1 MRSRTQRVTDNTRCS
16 SAAGDGRDA
25 FAPNVGTKIFSI
37 SDGASL
43 TDEAISGSHTY
54 TIDVKDSGGNSVNR
68 GENLY
73 FRISTTGQS
82 VPFGSGSSVTYQA
95 RYTTTHDLLH
105 GGQGWQEGDNFTVFM
120 KDAIY
125 KVTVD
130 AISTSVVQANLA
142 LVRPQPTPFDTET
155 TITAESILGD
165 IRLSLI
171 HI

>member
-1 MRSRTQRVTDNTRCS
+1 MVLHLQTRL
-16 SAAGDGRDA
+16 
-25 FAPNVGTKIFSI
+25 FLVLILTLLTLKILVVI
-37 SDGASL
+37 QL
-43 TDEAISGSHTY
+43 TEE
-54 TIDVKDSGGNSVNR
+54 K
-68 GENLY
+68 NLY

-82 VPFGSGSSVTYQA
+82 VPFTGSGSSVTYQA

-105 GGQGWQEGDNFTVFM
+105 GGQGWQEGDNFYVFM

-165 IRLSLI
+165 IRKI
-171 HI
+171 